1 MITDPI
7 ADMFTRIRNANVKL
21 MEKVDIP
28 SSKIKVEV
36 AKTLKEEGYISN
48 YKNIEDYK
56 QGILRVYLKF
66 TQDGKTVIQ
75 GIKRASKPGLRQY
88 AGHKEIP
95 RVQGGM
101 GISIV
106 STPKGVMSG
115 KKARQQKLGGE
126 VLGYTW

>member
-115 KKARQQKLGGE
+115 KKAKQQKLGGE